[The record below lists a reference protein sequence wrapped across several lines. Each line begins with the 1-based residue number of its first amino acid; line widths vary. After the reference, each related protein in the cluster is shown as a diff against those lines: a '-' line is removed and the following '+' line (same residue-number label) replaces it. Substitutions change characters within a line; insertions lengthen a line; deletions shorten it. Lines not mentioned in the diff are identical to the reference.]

1 MGKREL
7 SDSLKEAER
16 HGNLRTPV
24 SLERIDSKIFDF
36 FVNRAHTF

>member
-7 SDSLKEAER
+7 SESLKEAER

-24 SLERIDSKIFDF
+24 SLSKLDSKSFDF
-36 FVNRAHTF
+36 FVNRVDAF